1 MNPLEGKTKVEI
13 EQLLQDYIATVN
25 NPRYKGNMNVINSKF
40 PEFQGMDVQLLQD
53 YIATY
58 NNPDYSGN
66 YAVINSKFPEFFAG
80 VKKKDQ
86 PQGDMDSSLE
96 DGSSDFVLSEISTA
110 SSTLNEQPQAKKEE
124 QEDAAHRAAVHGP

>member
-80 VKKKDQ
+80 VKKKR
-86 PQGDMDSSLE
+86 PTTRRYGFFFGRWFFGLVRHS
-96 DGSSDFVLSEISTA
+96 
-110 SSTLNEQPQAKKEE
+110 
-124 QEDAAHRAAVHGP
+124 